1 MSLPVLGPFPCGAAR
16 CECTK
21 GGCDH
26 LGACSP
32 DEVAAT
38 IKADAVAVD
47 RQWWAEVDAT
57 VAEWQRAGIPA
68 SVVRE
73 RGRKL

>member
-1 MSLPVLGPFPCGAAR
+1 MRLSVLGPFPCGGAR

-32 DEVAAT
+32 EFVAAARLRDEQKT
-38 IKADAVAVD
+38 DEKT
-47 RQWWAEVDAT
+47 RTREVD
-57 VAEWQRAGIPA
+57 VQR
-68 SVVRE
+68 
-73 RGRKL
+73 